1 MVVCAPL
8 RKRQAKPVVNRLR
21 CGCYALLGAWAVTS
35 TAQAAEVRTVSRT
48 QGEGYMVRVPGGD
61 DDQLLRRRRL
71 VQYVQLGVYNLLP
84 PKVPGARVRDRDR
97 EGQLQLVSSLRLRH
111 DFGSYLR
118 SGNDFAASSQQSI
131 DGRQID
137 LLFGYLEG
145 QRLGSFL
152 DLRAGRQFEM
162 SGLDFYAFDG
172 IWLRAHTPAYFAL
185 ETFTGLAVDGTDI
198 FGYPTFELDGTTD
211 TPADRSRSW
220 MVGAAVATDGL
231 RHIDARLA
239 WRRTLSTTLLNP
251 NIVNEDGTTGLPGG
265 IDQDIVS
272 ASIAGRFFSNK
283 LTPYSAVRL
292 NLARLRIDDV
302 TAGINFAFTK
312 IHSIRA
318 LYIRT
323 SPQFDTDSVFNIFS
337 FQPVDDVRFVYQI
350 TPGKRWTLAA
360 RGQMRMFHN
369 ETTAQGTEPLQSIT
383 PGYGGGLAAAFRI
396 PRFRIRADTYA
407 IGGEGGLRV
416 GGSLDTRTMVAWN
429 RLAIDA
435 RTYGLYY
442 RDPVVQDRQGW
453 SFAVQAGLN
462 AQLWRGVHIG
472 LLGEEMVSS
481 FYKTAFRMFG
491 TISFDW
497 GVRVGR

>member
-1 MVVCAPL
+1 MDRAE
-8 RKRQAKPVVNRLR
+8 
-21 CGCYALLGAWAVTS
+21 
-35 TAQAAEVRTVSRT
+35 AAEVRTVTRT

-61 DDQLLRRRRL
+61 DDQLLSRRRL

-84 PKVPGARVRDRDR
+84 PTVPGTRVRDRDR
-97 EGQLQLVSSLRLRH
+97 DGQLQLVTSLRLRH
-111 DFGSYLR
+111 DFGTYRRTGS
-118 SGNDFAASSQQSI
+118 DFAANALHTI

-145 QRLGSFL
+145 HRLGGFF

-162 SGLDFYAFDG
+162 SGLDWYAFDG
-172 IWLRAHTPAYFAL
+172 VWLRAHTPAYFAL
-185 ETFTGLAVDGTDI
+185 EAFTGLQVDGSDV
-198 FGYPTFELDGTTD
+198 FGYPTFELDGTTN
-211 TPADRSRSW
+211 TPADASRSW
-220 MVGAAVATDGL
+220 MIGTAVATDGL
-231 RHIDARLA
+231 RHIDARIA
-239 WRRTLSTTLLNP
+239 WRRTMSTTLLNP
-251 NIVNEDGTTGLPGG
+251 DVVNEDGTVGLPGG
-265 IDQDIVS
+265 IDQDLVS
-272 ASIAGRFFSNK
+272 ASVAGRFLNNK
-283 LTPYSAVRL
+283 LTPYAAMRL
-292 NLARLRIDDV
+292 NLARLKVDDI
-302 TAGINFAFTK
+302 TAGINFAFTS

-323 SPQFDTDSVFNIFS
+323 SPLFDLDSVFNIFS
-337 FQPVDDVRFVYQI
+337 FQPLDDVRFVYEI
-350 TPGKRWTLAA
+350 RPGKRWTLAA

-369 ETTAQGTEPLQSIT
+369 ETTAQGTEPERSIT

-396 PRFRIRADTYA
+396 PRFRARADAYG

-462 AQLWRGVHIG
+462 AQIWRGIHIG
-472 LLGEEMVSS
+472 LLGEEMISS

-497 GVRVGR
+497 GVRMGK